1 MKGHFKKA
9 NTTPKR
15 KVIEL
20 RGFIRDWKIGDVITV
35 DYFKDDPWLDVTG
48 SFQRERISGSC

>member
-15 KVIEL
+15 KVVEL
-20 RGFIRDWKIGDVITV
+20 TGFIRRLEVG
-35 DYFKDDPWLDVTG
+35 
-48 SFQRERISGSC
+48 